1 MTVARY
7 SPVGNAVKMAMRTTG
22 ICPGGVQPHIPVPAS
37 ASGGGGAAA
46 TAATAAAGGG
56 GAARHRVSLTHSPA
70 ASRTAPHSRACIALP
85 PESLHSLPAA
95 EAAGSAHAGMQDR
108 LLSANPILEAFGNA
122 KTVRNNNSSRFGK
135 WMEVH
140 FNGRGQICG
149 CRIINYLLEKS
160 RVVFQAQQERNYH
173 IFYMLPVALTG
184 ELRERLALSGPEH
197 YTYTNRSGCITVDG
211 IHDAQEFGD
220 LLAAFDSVDF
230 KKPEI
235 EMLFEIVGGEW
246 WSHHD
251 AHDRVA
257 PQTPHPTHL
266 HMPPSR
272 CARSGLR
279 CRPAPPVQR
288 HLRRQ

>member
-1 MTVARY
+1 
-7 SPVGNAVKMAMRTTG
+7 
-22 ICPGGVQPHIPVPAS
+22 
-37 ASGGGGAAA
+37 
-46 TAATAAAGGG
+46 
-56 GAARHRVSLTHSPA
+56 
-70 ASRTAPHSRACIALP
+70 
-85 PESLHSLPAA
+85 
-95 EAAGSAHAGMQDR
+95 MQDR

-197 YTYTNRSGCITVDG
+197 YSYTNRSGCITVDG

-246 WSHHD
+246 WSWRRRWRDGTD
-251 AHDRVA
+251 AMGALLLALVLLLLKT
-257 PQTPHPTHL
+257 TPTP
-266 HMPPSR
+266 
-272 CARSGLR
+272 
-279 CRPAPPVQR
+279 RPARFLLAP
-288 HLRRQ
+288 LRPQACCTCPT